1 MAANANIVISAVDN
15 ASRVLSGVG
24 KAAGSM
30 GGALSKSLSVASD
43 LTIATAGMVKVMQG
57 LGKAIAVPLQ
67 LSIEQE
73 RVEGQLAAVLKST
86 GHAAGLNAKEL
97 KSMASGLQEVTT
109 FGDEAIIGA
118 ENILLTFK
126 QIGGE
131 GGIFQRT
138 TEAVLDVAT
147 AMGMDLKSASVQV
160 GKALNDP
167 ATGLSMLTRVGI
179 TFSEEQ
185 KNVIKGLQAAGD
197 MAGAQAVI
205 LAELE
210 EQFGGSAKA
219 AAETFGGSLTQLK
232 NTWGDLLETAGS
244 FITQN
249 EGVKALI
256 HELSAGVKEWTEGI
270 EDLSS
275 SQEGQVKVA
284 ELMQSALIGV
294 LQASQAMVTGFGF
307 LGGVIFDV
315 VTYVA
320 ELRGEIVPL
329 TGEQRE
335 LADAI
340 ADVEQKL
347 AGMDGTI
354 QAVTL
359 AGYDNADAIK
369 QQEEYAASLQ
379 EELIGLQ
386 KSYKEATDRGG
397 DFSTQTDAANDRIQT
412 LIDRL
417 QEVDVEA
424 VVVES
429 AVEDLAEEFG
439 ELAKQVDWANLALR
453 ELAPESKASGKEMQ
467 EQRERVLDLLGDMRS
482 APSAFD
488 SWSASWSQLR
498 LELVGL
504 PWEEQTARLKA
515 FGDTMEAQAKFA
527 KEFKPLPAAE
537 IAEGAEGLEKG
548 TEAAAELGVELEG
561 NNEKMREFA
570 EEIARADEAWERSI
584 ESMANRSAD
593 SFSQVFENWATG
605 QESLG
610 DGFEEFGQKAKSTL
624 ADAFMSPIL
633 GAEGPLQQLFEGALK
648 PVSQLGKA
656 IGEKIF
662 GTMISGIASYFVKKK
677 AVEAAD
683 SIATVGAQA
692 TAASGILGVQQASV
706 MAMMP
711 GLSAAASA
719 ALIATFGGAA
729 AAASLL
735 PGILTSSAAA
745 GKATAT
751 ALAAVPF
758 AEGGYVTEP
767 TYAVAGEAGTELI
780 LPLTKPQRAREL
792 LDELPGRAP
801 GLLPGGKTI
810 VNNVTVEINMS
821 GSSATPEAVA
831 EVVNEVLG
839 AKLGLT

>member
-15 ASRVLSGVG
+15 ASRVLNGVG

-57 LGKAIAVPLQ
+57 LGRAIAVPLQ

-340 ADVEQKL
+340 EDVEKKL

-359 AGYDNADAIK
+359 AGYDNAEAIK
-369 QQEEYAASLQ
+369 EQEEYAASLQ
-379 EELIGLQ
+379 EELIALQ
-386 KSYKEATDRGG
+386 KSYREVTDRGG

-417 QEVDVEA
+417 KEVDVEA

-439 ELAKQVDWANLALR
+439 ELAKQVDWANLALQ

-467 EQRERVLDLLGDMRS
+467 EQRERVIDLFGDMRS

-527 KEFKPLPAAE
+527 KKFKPLPAAE

-548 TEAAAELGVELEG
+548 TDAAAELGVELEG

-570 EEIARADEAWERSI
+570 EEIARADEAWQRSI

-593 SFSQVFENWATG
+593 SFSEVFQNWSTG

-610 DGFEEFGQKAKSTL
+610 EGFEDFGTKAKDTL
-624 ADAFMSPIL
+624 ADAFISPIL

-648 PVSQLGKA
+648 PVSNLGKA

-662 GTMISGIASYFVKKK
+662 GTMISGLLGYFGKKK
-677 AVEAAD
+677 GAEAAD
-683 SIATVGAQA
+683 AAATVGTQ
-692 TAASGILGVQQASV
+692 TAAAAGIVGVQQASV
-706 MAMMP
+706 AAMLP

-735 PGILTSSAAA
+735 PGVLTASAAQ

-751 ALAAVPF
+751 ALSAVPF
-758 AEGGYVTEP
+758 ADGGYVTEP

-801 GLLPGGKTI
+801 GLLAGGKTI